1 MAQWAVVAARGSMVC
16 PMRRFAT
23 TYRWE
28 FFLLFGLPVVSGLLR
43 MAGFEA
49 VLRLAIWF
57 DFDCGRVSCLAWVSH
72 GITLLIVTALAATY
86 PFVRRQGCE
95 FLTLLWGLEI
105 AIRCA
110 ALVVYGVEIATG
122 SGEFPLGFRLIEVP
136 FTITEWGSS
145 VSTSSSISYDAINAL
160 QLVVYLWF
168 IRRASR
174 ISMSHAFL
182 LFGVSMADAAF
193 TFSIDS
199 VSLLYIIAYPTLPY
213 IGTTVFYL
221 LAQVG
226 LNALAFRALIRRD
239 ALSPASRMVMAGV
252 LTVAALLVD
261 LLGWSLWWGIMV
273 SPIVFGTGHGS
284 LGFSSGSTAVQALRS
299 VTYVLPVLAL
309 GYFVRVRRSVDIE
322 RELDTTDVHQ

>member
-1 MAQWAVVAARGSMVC
+1 
-16 PMRRFAT
+16 
-23 TYRWE
+23 
-28 FFLLFGLPVVSGLLR
+28 

-49 VLRLAIWF
+49 VLRLAVWF

-86 PFVRRQGCE
+86 PFVRRQGRE

-145 VSTSSSISYDAINAL
+145 ASTSSSISYDAINAL

-174 ISMSHAFL
+174 ISMGHAFL
-182 LFGVSMADAAF
+182 LYGLSMADAG
-193 TFSIDS
+193 FSVAPI
-199 VSLLYIIAYPTLPY
+199 VMIYVTLYPTLPY
-213 IGTTVFYL
+213 VGLVVFHI

-226 LNALAFRALIRRD
+226 LNVLMFRALIRRD
-239 ALSPASRMVMAGV
+239 ELSPASRMVMAAA
-252 LTVAALLVD
+252 LIVAAPLVS
-261 LLGWSLWWGIMV
+261 LLGWFLWFGV
-273 SPIVFGTGHGS
+273 TVGPIVMNTTHGH
-284 LGFSSGSTAVQALRS
+284 LVFTPYSTTVHALRS

-322 RELDTTDVHQ
+322 RELDTADEHQ